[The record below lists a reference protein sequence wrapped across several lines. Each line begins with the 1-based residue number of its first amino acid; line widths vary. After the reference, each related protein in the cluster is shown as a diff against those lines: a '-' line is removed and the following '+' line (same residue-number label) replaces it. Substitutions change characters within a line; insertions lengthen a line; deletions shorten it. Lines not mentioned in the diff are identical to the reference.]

1 MASRRTQ
8 WSAQS
13 AAPPQRAA
21 MSRRL
26 CRLSPAFALIVC
38 FDGSTHILPNGVSRR
53 RELREAMLHV
63 LACKGWVPL
72 PDKFDNPLVARQ
84 IPAPRF
90 RPLTTGHHAHLNE
103 CEQGC
108 QQAAQDVQ
116 QR

>member
-1 MASRRTQ
+1 MGGRGAEGSGEGGG
-8 WSAQS
+8 A
-13 AAPPQRAA
+13 PQRAA

-53 RELREAMLHV
+53 RELREAMLQV

-103 CEQGC
+103 S
-108 QQAAQDVQ
+108 
-116 QR
+116 